1 MILNNSYLSHLVKK
15 VFKIIQKMIALFYL
29 VLSIVFNFL
38 TSGIN
43 DNNPSKIS
51 FNHSIKKCKNKNYS
65 VKELKSHYMIT
76 EEELSIHLKGI
87 Y

>member
-1 MILNNSYLSHLVKK
+1 
-15 VFKIIQKMIALFYL
+15 MIALFYL

-38 TSGIN
+38 ISGIN

-51 FNHSIKKCKNKNYS
+51 FNHSLKVHQNQKYK
-65 VKELKSHYMIT
+65 VKDLKSCYIIT
-76 EEELSIHLKGI
+76 EEELSQHLERI